1 MLRTMKQEDTSTA
14 KQSQSA
20 MPRSPVP
27 DKRHPTDGLR
37 IYKRDRA
44 TDEPGMRGPAFQPGC
59 QSQMQGRTRL
69 GSAVTRSFAI
79 QTGLDC
85 LSDLYNLALFLLL
98 VFLPLCDLDSEM
110 RHIVW
115 PLKPFLHEFLLS
127 IRLKFPSPLCQ
138 PQSVSG

>member
-27 DKRHPTDGLR
+27 DKRHPTDGLG

-59 QSQMQGRTRL
+59 QSQMGGRTRL
-69 GSAVTRSFAI
+69 DSAVTRSFAI
-79 QTGLDC
+79 QPDC
-85 LSDLYNLALFLLL
+85 LSDDLALFLLF

-110 RHIVW
+110 GHIVW

>member
-1 MLRTMKQEDTSTA
+1 MLRTMKQDDTSTA

-20 MPRSPVP
+20 MPRSSVP

-44 TDEPGMRGPAFQPGC
+44 TEELGMRGPAFQAGC
-59 QSQMQGRTRL
+59 QSQMGGRTRL
-69 GSAVTRSFAI
+69 DSAVTRSFAI
-79 QTGLDC
+79 QPDC
-85 LSDLYNLALFLLL
+85 LSDDLALFLLL